1 MMPFNPFKEKYLKNC
16 WADLILRL
24 SYEYWLVLL
33 VFSNSLYLFL
43 TNSKIQKVE
52 LIKFQKLELTHIYHP
67 VSYPYLCINDM
78 YTDNGYRIYMDNMI
92 GGKIV
97 DNSGC

>member
-52 LIKFQKLELTHIYHP
+52 LIKFPKLDNFPHFVAKCQKML
-67 VSYPYLCINDM
+67 
-78 YTDNGYRIYMDNMI
+78 
-92 GGKIV
+92 KIAF
-97 DNSGC
+97 S